1 MAPTPVEHLV
11 CDLSRVA
18 PAPAV
23 RRAAR
28 RCGAVRRQGIVDIHA
43 LLMTVVL
50 GVSVRGRVS
59 LADLRRI
66 YGEVTGTVVAR
77 SSFYDRFNEGLAE
90 LVKWLLDA
98 LMADS
103 RDAPPRPLGPLAFFE
118 DVLCEDASILQL
130 PDEMA
135 EAWPGP
141 RTNSSPAAAKVHARI
156 RATTGELVKV
166 KLTHGRVA
174 DCKAFGVGH
183 ELRNTLLLFDQ
194 GYSSQSLW
202 RRVESVGGYFITR
215 LPADRDPVVVRHLRR
230 HRGRARKVKDMPLRL
245 ALAGLKRTVLD
256 VECAFRCKV
265 RRYRARTGRHV
276 TENFRVVAV
285 HNAET
290 REWHVYVTNVPIHVL
305 TGELVA
311 RTYRLRWEVEPFFKL
326 GKSGSGLHEMPS
338 ANEDVVRTLIYAA
351 LCRTTVSMRGRREV
365 QALLGG
371 GRTHHIHALSWHRVW
386 LLHAHA
392 ALRLLLPPPA
402 RLALDQLRRLC
413 VEANPNRWCTLTS
426 FAEAA

>member
-11 CDLSRVA
+11 RDLSRVA
-18 PAPAV
+18 PPRVV

-28 RCGAVRRQGIVDIHA
+28 TCGAVQRQGAVDIHA

-50 GVSVRGRVS
+50 GVSVRGAVS
-59 LADLRRI
+59 LAEFRRV
-66 YGEVTGTVVAR
+66 YGKVSGTVLAR
-77 SSFYDRFNEGLAE
+77 SSFYGRFNAGLAA
-90 LVKWLLDA
+90 LTKWLLDT

-103 RDAPPRPLGPLAFFE
+103 RAAPPKPPGPLSFFK
-118 DVLCEDASILQL
+118 DVLCEDATILQL

-135 EAWPGP
+135 ASWPGP

-202 RRVESVGGYFITR
+202 RRVENVGGYFITR
-215 LPADRDPVVVRHLRR
+215 LPADRNPVIVRHLRR
-230 HRGRARKVKDMPLRL
+230 HRGRARKVKDMPLRE
-245 ALAGLKRTVLD
+245 ALNGLKRTVLD
-256 VECAFRCKV
+256 VECAFHCKV
-265 RRYRARTGRHV
+265 RRYRARNARHA
-276 TENFRVVAV
+276 TEDFRVVAV

-290 REWHVYVTNVPIHVL
+290 GEWHVYVTNVPIDVL

-311 RTYRLRWEVEPFFKL
+311 RTYRLRWEVEQFFKL

-351 LCRTTVSMRGRREV
+351 LCRATVSMRGRRGV
-365 QALLGG
+365 QAILGD

-402 RLALDQLRRLC
+402 RLGLDQLRRLC
-413 VEANPNRWCTLTS
+413 AEANPNRWCTLTS
-426 FAEAA
+426 FAAAV